1 MSSRRRRRHSGG
13 TRRTQEERRSRTQ
26 ARLLEA
32 TMECLVDLGWSGTST
47 TEVARRAGVSRGA
60 QQHHYP
66 TKMILVA
73 AALEHLLEAQRMAYE
88 TAFAVLPKERRDVT
102 GALDLLWEVFRGRPA
117 KALMELAVA
126 ARTDEEL
133 RPLCVD
139 LNERI
144 LQTIAETF
152 EKLFPANTLPPDFTD
167 TMLRGLFAMFVGLSI
182 QNALDDDA
190 RGHQAAVLR
199 QVKDIARLIVPE
211 PGGPAPDVAPAS
223 APAPEPEPAPEPAPD
238 GETGGAP
245 PQRPATA
252 AAGAS

>member
-1 MSSRRRRRHSGG
+1 MAVSSRRRHRHGSSS
-13 TRRTQEERRSRTQ
+13 RRTQEERRSRTQ

-66 TKMILVA
+66 TKMVLVA
-73 AALEHLLEAQRMAYE
+73 AALEHLLEAQRLAYE
-88 TAFAVLPKERRDVT
+88 TAFAVLPAERRNVS

-126 ARTDEEL
+126 ARTDDEL
-133 RPLCVD
+133 RPLCID

-144 LQTIAETF
+144 LQVILETF
-152 EKLFPANTLPPDFTD
+152 ERLFPQNTLPPDFAP
-167 TMLRGLFAMFVGLSI
+167 TMLRALFAMFVGLSI

-190 RGHQAAVLR
+190 EGHQAAVLR
-199 QVKDIARLIVPE
+199 QVKDVAQLIVPQ
-211 PGGPAPDVAPAS
+211 PGAPSGAPMPDTPAQAS
-223 APAPEPEPAPEPAPD
+223 APDAPEPDAPD
-238 GETGGAP
+238 AP
-245 PQRPATA
+245 ARQ
-252 AAGAS
+252 SV

>member
-1 MSSRRRRRHSGG
+1 MAVSSRRRHRHGSSS
-13 TRRTQEERRSRTQ
+13 RRTQEERRSRTQ

-66 TKMILVA
+66 TKMVLVA
-73 AALEHLLEAQRMAYE
+73 AALEHLLEAQRLAYE
-88 TAFAVLPKERRDVT
+88 TAFAVLPAERRNVS

-126 ARTDEEL
+126 ARTDDEL
-133 RPLCVD
+133 RPLCID

-144 LQTIAETF
+144 LQVILETF
-152 EKLFPANTLPPDFTD
+152 ERLFPQNTLPPDFAP
-167 TMLRGLFAMFVGLSI
+167 TMLRALFAMFVGLSI

-190 RGHQAAVLR
+190 EGHQAAVLR
-199 QVKDIARLIVPE
+199 QVKDVAQLIVPQ
-211 PGGPAPDVAPAS
+211 PGAPSGAPMPDTPAQAS
-223 APAPEPEPAPEPAPD
+223 APDAPEPAAPD
-238 GETGGAP
+238 AP
-245 PQRPATA
+245 ARQ
-252 AAGAS
+252 SV

>member
-1 MSSRRRRRHSGG
+1 MSVSSRRRRRHGGG

-66 TKMILVA
+66 TKMVLVA
-73 AALEHLLEAQRMAYE
+73 AALEHLLAAQRLAYE
-88 TAFAVLPKERRDVT
+88 TAFAVLPKERRNVT

-133 RPLCVD
+133 RPLCAD
-139 LNERI
+139 LNERV

-182 QNALDDDA
+182 QNALDDDF

-199 QVKDIARLIVPE
+199 QVKDIAQLIVPE
-211 PGGPAPDVAPAS
+211 PGGPTPAS
-223 APAPEPEPAPEPAPD
+223 APAPPSEPEPASGTAPD
-238 GETGGAP
+238 GDGGDAH
-245 PQRPATA
+245 RPAA
-252 AAGAS
+252 HAAGAS